1 MVGRARRGR
10 RSRSSSALLGGVV
23 VCDDEPV
30 HWHLIDVDG
39 SKNDPDRATIEGL
52 LADGKLL
59 WLDMNGVDDN
69 GLEMLGKA
77 FGIHPL
83 ALEDVT
89 EFGQRPKIE
98 NYGDVT
104 YLVSYGAKK
113 VGEDP
118 AEVHCFYSERFLV
131 TVRTDHCVALNQLRE
146 YVMKAGGQLPGDRQ
160 PTQLV
165 FLHHVLD
172 TLIDSYFPMLAEFD
186 DRIDDLQA
194 RIFTSPTDDDLE
206 DLFSLQRSLMSL
218 RKLVT
223 PQRDMMASI
232 VSGVIPLPAMTPER
246 EPYVRDLY
254 DHLIRISD
262 LVDSY
267 RDVLSNAMDAYL
279 SVVSNNLNVVMK
291 QLTIIATVF
300 LPLSFLTG
308 FFGQN
313 FGWMVD
319 HIGSPWAFIGLGL
332 GTELVAIVG
341 LFTMFRVRGWIG
353 PVRRNA
359 RGPALI
365 R

>member
-1 MVGRARRGR
+1 MHG
-10 RSRSSSALLGGVV
+10 
-23 VCDDEPV
+23 
-30 HWHLIDVDG
+30 HLVDVDG
-39 SKNDPDRATIEGL
+39 SKNDPDRATIEDL
-52 LADGKLL
+52 LANGKLL
-59 WLDMNGVDDN
+59 WLDMNGIDDN
-69 GLEMLGKA
+69 GIDMLGKT
-77 FGIHPL
+77 FGIRPL

-98 NYGDVT
+98 TYGDVT
-104 YLVSYGAKK
+104 YLVSYGARE

-131 TVRTDHCVALNQLRE
+131 TVRTEHCLALNHVRE
-146 YVMKAGGQLPGDRQ
+146 YVEKAGGQLPGDRE

-172 TLIDSYFPMLAEFD
+172 TLIDSYFPTLADFD
-186 DRIDDLQA
+186 DRIDDLQI
-194 RIFTSPTDDDLE
+194 RIFTRPNEDDMQ
-206 DLFSLQRSLMSL
+206 DLFSLQRSLVGL

-232 VSGVIPLPAMTPER
+232 VSGMVALPGMTPER

-267 RDVLSNAMDAYL
+267 RDLLSNAMDAYL

-319 HIGSPWAFIGLGL
+319 HIGSLGAFIGIGL
-332 GTELVAIVG
+332 GTKRVAITA
-341 LFTMFRVRGWIG
+341 LFTMFRMRGWIG
-353 PVRRNA
+353 PIRR
-359 RGPALI
+359 RPRRPALVK
-365 R
+365 

>member
-1 MVGRARRGR
+1 M
-10 RSRSSSALLGGVV
+10 S

-30 HWHLIDVDG
+30 HWHLLGVDG
-39 SKNDPDRATIEGL
+39 TKNDPDRATIEDM
-52 LADGKLL
+52 LASGKLL
-59 WLDMNGVDDN
+59 WLDMNGIDN
-69 GLEMLGKA
+69 DGLDMLGKA

-98 NYGDVT
+98 AYDDVT
-104 YLVSYGAKK
+104 YLVTYGAGP
-113 VGEDP
+113 VRSEP

-131 TVRTDHCVALNQLRE
+131 TVRTEHCDALNQLRE
-146 YVMKAGGQLPGDRQ
+146 YVKKAGGQLPGDRQ
-160 PTQLV
+160 PTQMI

-172 TLIDSYFPMLAEFD
+172 TLIDSYFPMLADFD
-186 DRIDDLQA
+186 DQIDDLQA
-194 RIFTSPTDDDLE
+194 RIFTTPSDAELE
-206 DLFSLQRSLMSL
+206 DLFSMQRSLANM

-223 PQRDMMASI
+223 PQRDMMSAI
-232 VSGVIPLPAMTPER
+232 VSGMVPLPGMTPER

-279 SVVSNNLNVVMK
+279 SVVSNNLNVVTK

-313 FGWMVD
+313 FGWMVE

-332 GTELVAIVG
+332 GSEAVAITSLYL
-341 LFTMFRVRGWIG
+341 LFRSRGWIG
-353 PVRRNA
+353 PVRRKP
-359 RGPALI
+359 RKPALEQ
-365 R
+365 

>member
-1 MVGRARRGR
+1 
-10 RSRSSSALLGGVV
+10 V

-39 SKNDPDRATIEGL
+39 SKNDPDRATIEDL

-59 WLDMNGVDDN
+59 WLDMNGIDDN

-104 YLVSYGAKK
+104 YLVSYGAKE

-118 AEVHCFYSERFLV
+118 AEVHCFYAERFLV
-131 TVRTDHCVALNQLRE
+131 TVRTDHCVALNRLRE

-160 PTQLV
+160 PTQLI

-194 RIFTSPTDDDLE
+194 RIFTSPADDDLE
-206 DLFSLQRSLMSL
+206 DLFTLQRSLMGL

-232 VSGVIPLPAMTPER
+232 VSGVVPLPAMTPER

-332 GTELVAIVG
+332 GTEAVAITA
-341 LFTMFRVRGWIG
+341 LFTMFRMRGWIG
-353 PVRRNA
+353 PGRRKP
-359 RGPALI
+359 RRPALAK
-365 R
+365 

>member
-1 MVGRARRGR
+1 M
-10 RSRSSSALLGGVV
+10 

-39 SKNDPDRATIEGL
+39 SKNDPDRATIESL

-59 WLDMNGVDDN
+59 WLDMNGIDDD
-69 GLEMLGKA
+69 GLDMLDKA

-104 YLVSYGAKK
+104 YLVSYGARA

-131 TVRTDHCVALNQLRE
+131 TVRAEHCLALNQLRE
-146 YVMKAGGQLPGDRQ
+146 YVMKAGGQLPGDRE

-172 TLIDSYFPMLAEFD
+172 TLIDSYFPTLTDFD
-186 DRIDDLQA
+186 DRIDDLQLWV
-194 RIFTSPTDDDLE
+194 FTAPTEDDLR
-206 DLFSLQRSLMSL
+206 DLFSLQRSLVGL

-223 PQRDMMASI
+223 PQRDMMAAI
-232 VSGVIPLPAMTPER
+232 VSGVVELPGMTPER

-267 RDVLSNAMDAYL
+267 RDLLSNAMDAYL

-319 HIGSPWAFIGLGL
+319 HIGSWQTFVFLGL
-332 GTELVAIVG
+332 GTEAVAITS
-341 LFTMFRVRGWIG
+341 LFMLFRLRGWIG
-353 PVRRNA
+353 PARRKP
-359 RGPALI
+359 RRPVLVK
-365 R
+365 